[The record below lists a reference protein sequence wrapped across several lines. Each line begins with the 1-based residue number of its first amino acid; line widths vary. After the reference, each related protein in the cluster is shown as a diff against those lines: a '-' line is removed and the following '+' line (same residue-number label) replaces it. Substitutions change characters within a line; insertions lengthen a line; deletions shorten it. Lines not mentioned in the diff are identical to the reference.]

1 MHEFIARFSG
11 RQANETVKVR
21 LRAQAA
27 KAVGDGRG
35 LVSYLATVVRICLWE
50 GEGWKSMGERNWSF
64 GIVSLYASQGV
75 FVGDN

>member
-1 MHEFIARFSG
+1 MQEFIARFSG

-35 LVSYLATVVRICLWE
+35 LVSYLATVVRICL
-50 GEGWKSMGERNWSF
+50 
-64 GIVSLYASQGV
+64 
-75 FVGDN
+75 